1 VRLPEVVPGDAEIA
15 EIIGIV
21 GDVVYWPID
30 EPPGPDVYQ
39 PALQFSQAWMTVLAR
54 VRGSPAQVLADVRA
68 AMLNV
73 DPNLPMFD
81 VASLDSLVRAGRA
94 DRRFVMVL
102 LLAAA
107 LWSMVLAAVG
117 VYGVTA
123 SWLEGRGR
131 ELAIRLALGAEPAGL
146 VRRVM
151 RSSLAK
157 AAAGAAAGLLL
168 SGFGGR
174 LAQSLLFGVA
184 PQDPVS
190 LGAAAG
196 VMLAVVAAAA
206 YLPARRAGRVDPMHE
221 LKAE

>member
-1 VRLPEVVPGDAEIA
+1 
-15 EIIGIV
+15 
-21 GDVVYWPID
+21 
-30 EPPGPDVYQ
+30 
-39 PALQFSQAWMTVLAR
+39 
-54 VRGSPAQVLADVRA
+54 
-68 AMLNV
+68 
-73 DPNLPMFD
+73 
-81 VASLDSLVRAGRA
+81 
-94 DRRFVMVL
+94 
-102 LLAAA
+102 
-107 LWSMVLAAVG
+107 
-117 VYGVTA
+117 
-123 SWLEGRGR
+123 
-131 ELAIRLALGAEPAGL
+131 
-146 VRRVM
+146 M

>member
-1 VRLPEVVPGDAEIA
+1 
-15 EIIGIV
+15 
-21 GDVVYWPID
+21 
-30 EPPGPDVYQ
+30 
-39 PALQFSQAWMTVLAR
+39 
-54 VRGSPAQVLADVRA
+54 
-68 AMLNV
+68 MLNV

-107 LWSMVLAAVG
+107 LWSMVLAAVS

-168 SGFGGR
+168 SGVR
-174 LAQSLLFGVA
+174 RTSRAE
-184 PQDPVS
+184 PVVRC
-190 LGAAAG
+190 GAAESREPRRRGRRDAG
-196 VMLAVVAAAA
+196 SRGSGGLSAG
-206 YLPARRAGRVDPMHE
+206 PTSGARGSDARAESRVNKGLDHTR
-221 LKAE
+221 A